1 GAALTRL
8 AFRPPGPFFFSGEGA
23 AAVRARA
30 VGLKQAQL
38 STSRVGETLLL
49 SRSRRC
55 EQEGGWSTG
64 PCLGLPGLVQSWAA
78 LPGDLADLGHLEM
91 FRELAAKNQGRRDL
105 EAWATC
111 SQRQGGAQ

>member
-1 GAALTRL
+1 M
-8 AFRPPGPFFFSGEGA
+8 
-23 AAVRARA
+23 
-30 VGLKQAQL
+30 
-38 STSRVGETLLL
+38 
-49 SRSRRC
+49 
-55 EQEGGWSTG
+55 EQR

-111 SQRQGGAQ
+111 SQRQGGAQVNKCICPSVFICKEWGRS